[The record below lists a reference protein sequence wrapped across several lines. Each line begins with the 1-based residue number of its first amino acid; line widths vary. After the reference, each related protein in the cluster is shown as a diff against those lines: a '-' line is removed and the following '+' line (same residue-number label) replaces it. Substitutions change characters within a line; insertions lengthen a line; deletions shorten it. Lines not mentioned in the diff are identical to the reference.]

1 MFEIN
6 ILHCDFIEILTWSFY
21 QNSDGSPCF
30 HRTYFDSK
38 TNTTHVFGNC
48 TFHGRNE
55 RPPTDMFWS
64 FILFAVELQ
73 RLVPS
78 TLNLSCAI
86 PNPATFN
93 ILSWRMKPPNVKVR
107 VRVLVYLKMKKCH
120 LQFCISL

>member
-1 MFEIN
+1 MCMFEIN

-21 QNSDGSPCF
+21 QNSNGSLCF

-48 TFHGRNE
+48 TFHGRKE
-55 RPPTDMFWS
+55 RRT
-64 FILFAVELQ
+64 VELQ
-73 RLVPS
+73 RLVPN

-120 LQFCISL
+120 LQFCIIPCVKKIHIV